1 MFSKLKIY
9 LADSTHCLSLVVEAS
24 MTEGGGKSGKNPGQ
38 LSQQTNRVFL
48 RNKYFYT
55 SFLENSVDCQQ
66 PRARRAIVAN
76 AGVA

>member
-38 LSQQTNRVFL
+38 LSQQTNPSFFMKQIFL
-48 RNKYFYT
+48 YKF
-55 SFLENSVDCQQ
+55 
-66 PRARRAIVAN
+66 PRKFSRLPTA
-76 AGVA
+76 